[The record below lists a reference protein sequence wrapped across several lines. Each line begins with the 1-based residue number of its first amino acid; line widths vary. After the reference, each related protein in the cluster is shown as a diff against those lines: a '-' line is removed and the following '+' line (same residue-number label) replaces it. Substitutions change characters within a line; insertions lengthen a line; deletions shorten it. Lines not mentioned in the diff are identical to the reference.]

1 MNCVSEKTVDELKEE
16 DISENNPLKKRLPS
30 EIRSKKRGGI
40 KKRKKQLQDWKNSNN
55 DVKSKK
61 KAKRKWKKFNY
72 TAGERAYDTKF
83 KKYRKSENRKLKE
96 FSIESPDETVTERQL
111 KDFLVLHPD
120 RILVT
125 GRDVVNQFSN
135 AVSNGERKSCFSD
148 TFGTCV
154 KEAERYNVYL
164 SSFYED
170 DWFRKRKFQIYSNN
184 QRSEK
189 NMLERFN
196 LIYGPP
202 EDVVIGYGD
211 WSSKGKTRKGKT
223 STVRGAEIRK
233 MLRRYG
239 YQIFLVDEYRTSK
252 CCSKCAKEKST
263 FVECENV
270 SELKVLGPKGKRQ
283 LRRKKRNG
291 ILEAE
296 WEVKQKS
303 LEEEAKSTPWGLVKC
318 SDADCGTYWNRDL
331 NSAINIYSIIEATI
345 NGQGRPSALER
356 SKTQT
361 TDLESGKDT
370 LARDQKKK
378 KTATR
383 KLKTST
389 GKTRKKPT
397 CGNCGQEGHNKTSC
411 KNPPKEMSSPKRR
424 SVKSVKKKKVSR

>member
-1 MNCVSEKTVDELKEE
+1 M
-16 DISENNPLKKRLPS
+16 
-30 EIRSKKRGGI
+30 I
-40 KKRKKQLQDWKNSNN
+40 K
-55 DVKSKK
+55 KSKK
-61 KAKRKWKKFNY
+61 KAKHKWKKFNY
-72 TAGERAYDTKF
+72 TAGERAYDRKS

-96 FSIESPDETVTERQL
+96 FSIESPDETVTERQRRDFSVDSQEQTL
-111 KDFLVLHPD
+111 TDELPDFPSELPDETQLQDFLVANPNE
-120 RILVT
+120 ILVT

-148 TFGTCV
+148 TFGTYI

-196 LIYGPP
+196 LTYGPP

-223 STVRGAEIRK
+223 STVRAVEIRR

-270 SELKVLGPKGKRQ
+270 SELKVLGPKGKKQ
-283 LRRKKRNG
+283 LRRKKRKLRRE
-291 ILEAE
+291 ILLKNKQDPLNQRDFGSRVGGEAE
-296 WEVKQKS
+296 VI
-303 LEEEAKSTPWGLVKC
+303 G
-318 SDADCGTYWNRDL
+318 
-331 NSAINIYSIIEATI
+331 
-345 NGQGRPSALER
+345 
-356 SKTQT
+356 
-361 TDLESGKDT
+361 
-370 LARDQKKK
+370 
-378 KTATR
+378 
-383 KLKTST
+383 
-389 GKTRKKPT
+389 
-397 CGNCGQEGHNKTSC
+397 
-411 KNPPKEMSSPKRR
+411 RR
-424 SVKSVKKKKVSR
+424 S

>member
-1 MNCVSEKTVDELKEE
+1 MYCVSEKTVDELKEE
-16 DISENNPLKKRLPS
+16 DISEKNPFKKRLPS

-61 KAKRKWKKFNY
+61 KAKHKWKKFNY
-72 TAGERAYDTKF
+72 TAGERAYDRKS

-111 KDFLVLHPD
+111 KDFLVLRSD

-125 GRDVVNQFSN
+125 GRDVTYQFSN

-148 TFGTCV
+148 TFGTYI

-196 LIYGPP
+196 LTYGPP

-252 CCSKCAKEKST
+252 CCSKCA
-263 FVECENV
+263 
-270 SELKVLGPKGKRQ
+270 
-283 LRRKKRNG
+283 
-291 ILEAE
+291 
-296 WEVKQKS
+296 
-303 LEEEAKSTPWGLVKC
+303 
-318 SDADCGTYWNRDL
+318 
-331 NSAINIYSIIEATI
+331 
-345 NGQGRPSALER
+345 
-356 SKTQT
+356 
-361 TDLESGKDT
+361 
-370 LARDQKKK
+370 
-378 KTATR
+378 
-383 KLKTST
+383 
-389 GKTRKKPT
+389 
-397 CGNCGQEGHNKTSC
+397 
-411 KNPPKEMSSPKRR
+411 
-424 SVKSVKKKKVSR
+424 

>member
-1 MNCVSEKTVDELKEE
+1 
-16 DISENNPLKKRLPS
+16 
-30 EIRSKKRGGI
+30 
-40 KKRKKQLQDWKNSNN
+40 
-55 DVKSKK
+55 
-61 KAKRKWKKFNY
+61 
-72 TAGERAYDTKF
+72 
-83 KKYRKSENRKLKE
+83 
-96 FSIESPDETVTERQL
+96 
-111 KDFLVLHPD
+111 
-120 RILVT
+120 
-125 GRDVVNQFSN
+125 
-135 AVSNGERKSCFSD
+135 
-148 TFGTCV
+148 
-154 KEAERYNVYL
+154 
-164 SSFYED
+164 
-170 DWFRKRKFQIYSNN
+170 
-184 QRSEK
+184 
-189 NMLERFN
+189 MLERFN
-196 LIYGPP
+196 LTYGPP

-223 STVRGAEIRK
+223 STVEIRK
-233 MLRRYG
+233 MLRKYG

-283 LRRKKRNG
+283 LRRKKRKSSKPTG
-291 ILEAE
+291 FLEAE

-303 LEEEAKSTPWGLVKC
+303 LEEEAKSTPWGLVRC
-318 SDADCGTYWNRDL
+318 SGAKCGTYWNRDL

-378 KTATR
+378 KTAT
-383 KLKTST
+383 KKKKTST

-424 SVKSVKKKKVSR
+424 SVKSVKKKKVSRK

>member
-1 MNCVSEKTVDELKEE
+1 MYCVSEKTVDELKDE

-61 KAKRKWKKFNY
+61 KAKHKWKKFNY
-72 TAGERAYDTKF
+72 TAGERAYDRKS

-111 KDFLVLHPD
+111 KDFLVLHSD

-125 GRDVVNQFSN
+125 GRDVTNQFSN

-148 TFGTCV
+148 TFGTYI

-196 LIYGPP
+196 LTYGPP

-223 STVRGAEIRK
+223 STVRGVEIRK

-270 SELKVLGPKGKRQ
+270 SELKVLGPKAGF
-283 LRRKKRNG
+283 
-291 ILEAE
+291 LEAE

-361 TDLESGKDT
+361 TDLKSGKDT

-378 KTATR
+378 KTAT
-383 KLKTST
+383 
-389 GKTRKKPT
+389 
-397 CGNCGQEGHNKTSC
+397 
-411 KNPPKEMSSPKRR
+411 
-424 SVKSVKKKKVSR
+424 KKKKNFNRKEQNFDRKEEYMWKLWPRRS